1 VRRDGE
7 VIAVR
12 GPGTFFGEMA
22 LLLDR
27 PRNAS
32 VVATTD
38 MTIEVIDRQDFRR
51 LLDEF
56 PDLHAPLLEATA
68 QRLADLDD
76 AS

>member
-27 PRNAS
+27 PPER
-32 VVATTD
+32 
-38 MTIEVIDRQDFRR
+38 FGCC
-51 LLDEF
+51 
-56 PDLHAPLLEATA
+56 PDGH
-68 QRLADLDD
+68 DD
-76 AS
+76 